1 MNTTT
6 FSTTITQ
13 KGQITLP
20 KQLRELLGLSTG
32 QRVGIAVVDPKQ
44 NTMQVKPVPSLMSL
58 AGKYKVKKPMDPVK
72 TREYMEKHYQR
83 I

>member
-1 MNTTT
+1 MQTTT

-20 KQLRELLGLSTG
+20 KAIRELLGLAIGERIGLT
-32 QRVGIAVVDPKQ
+32 VIDPKQ
-44 NTMQVKPVPSLMSL
+44 KHVQLRPVHSLRSL
-58 AGKYKVKKPMDPVK
+58 AGKYKVKHPIDPVK
-72 TREYMEKHYQR
+72 IRELMEKHYQR